1 MRRARLLH
9 SAEEVEVLQVD
20 QSAGVAIIRRHGF
33 EQRVSLEDIVYESE
47 KPLSAEIPRGHPPPQ
62 TSILEL
68 YPRLAE
74 KVGELRLYHGQSN
87 AVFYMIYIQTPQKTW
102 MPLLNRLLGE
112 GESLSVSISME
123 TYPFPW
129 RILLRQVEVPHEAVS
144 APPPLQSSEIT
155 IRLSMLTR
163 GEPQRLFP
171 KEENCDPEELT
182 SDTISSLRP
191 VKPGPQIDLH
201 IEALAPHLQG
211 APAEAI
217 YDHQISCMQRYL
229 YACEAAGQSSAIV
242 IHGVG
247 KKRLHAALVNFCK
260 EQGWRVETLLLPPYL
275 GGASR
280 VYFSK

>member
-9 SAEEVEVLQVD
+9 SAEEVEVLQIDKSTGIAV
-20 QSAGVAIIRRHGF
+20 IRRHGF
-33 EQRVSLEDIVYESE
+33 EQRVSLGDIVFEAE
-47 KPLSAEIPRGHPPPQ
+47 KPLPAEVHHRHSSPQ
-62 TSILEL
+62 TTILEL
-68 YPRLAE
+68 YPRLEE

-87 AVFYMIYIQTPQKTW
+87 AMFYMIYIQTPQKTW

-144 APPPLQSSEIT
+144 TPPPLQSSEIT
-155 IRLSMLTR
+155 VRLSMLTR
-163 GEPQRLFP
+163 GEPQRLLP
-171 KEENCDPEELT
+171 REENRNPEEHI
-182 SDTISSLRP
+182 SDTTSSLRL
-191 VKPGPQIDLH
+191 VKAAPQIDLH
-201 IEALAPHLQG
+201 IEALAPHLRG

-217 YDHQISCMQRYL
+217 YDYQISCMQRYL

-247 KKRLHAALVNFCK
+247 KKRLHAALINFCK

-275 GGASR
+275 GGASQ